1 MWFNCVEEM
10 IFTDE
15 DFCHDP
21 EDNRGAPIFNFTTD
35 ISRIQALQAAYMVCL
50 YQGWEGTEASKRRI
64 RRFRFST
71 VISVMRYCLII
82 QAEPCT
88 DDYLD
93 GQRLRHHVCKAPRLL
108 YNYLRRLQLDR
119 ICSERTTYKVRS
131 TVIIV

>member
-1 MWFNCVEEM
+1 MALIGASVSPDPTENEQAKMWFNCVEEM

-21 EDNRGAPIFNFTTD
+21 EDNRGAPIFNFATD

-71 VISVMRYCLII
+71 VISMARDFGIMSAKHPDYSTIIYDDFSWTGFAAREQLI
-82 QAEPCT
+82 
-88 DDYLD
+88 
-93 GQRLRHHVCKAPRLL
+93 R
-108 YNYLRRLQLDR
+108 
-119 ICSERTTYKVRS
+119 
-131 TVIIV
+131 